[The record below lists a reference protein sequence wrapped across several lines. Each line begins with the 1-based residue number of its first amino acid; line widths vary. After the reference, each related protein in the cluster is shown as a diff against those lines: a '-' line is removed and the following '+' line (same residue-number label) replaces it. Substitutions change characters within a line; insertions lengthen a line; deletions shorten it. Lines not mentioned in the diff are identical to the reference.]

1 MLLINNKQKLQNTS
15 QNVIKFLVYR
25 VYAIGFSVQGL
36 EIGIGF
42 MVYKAFVNSF
52 NKHLNK
58 SYKAIFKML

>member
-1 MLLINNKQKLQNTS
+1 
-15 QNVIKFLVYR
+15 VYR

-36 EIGIGF
+36 GIGIGF
-42 MVYKAFVNSF
+42 MVYKALVNSF